1 MAIKD
6 QCNKCR
12 KQGTV
17 SCTENIVFDSA
28 SCPSYANKINIDKV
42 EEADNTS
49 AVTADA
55 ITNTGNQEETVST
68 EEQTFVYTREYLK
81 QNTEIRGWLTFFI
94 VMMLLGGF
102 FSFVYPIATY
112 NPDDY
117 AGSFFLAIAD
127 PIQGLMLFGLACYT
141 AYSFYDRQPNAVF
154 LAKTYNT
161 QEQSKPEIE
170 VIDTSFCS
178 DEWGS
183 KYVCGTIKNNSTYS
197 KRAIIV
203 NINLYDSQ
211 NNLIGNTA
219 TVSGTLHSGTQ
230 WKFKAPIAQPNANR
244 FEIVNI
250 DD

>member
-1 MAIKD
+1 MICPF
-6 QCNKCR
+6 CNKEINEDSNFC
-12 KQGTV
+12 KFCGKEIKKNE
-17 SCTENIVFDSA
+17 ENLSLNHDKD
-28 SCPSYANKINIDKV
+28 NKNLFTKPL
-42 EEADNTS
+42 S
-49 AVTADA
+49 
-55 ITNTGNQEETVST
+55 GYSK
-68 EEQTFVYTREYLK
+68 L
-81 QNTEIRGWLTFFI
+81 
-94 VMMLLGGF
+94 
-102 FSFVYPIATY
+102 IATLILIITVLLVI
-112 NPDDY
+112 
-117 AGSFFLAIAD
+117 FI
-127 PIQGLMLFGLACYT
+127 PIIHDKMISPSPARYT
-141 AYSFYDRQPNAVF
+141 HEN
-154 LAKTYNT
+154 YNT